1 VKDIHMKDLDA
12 WVRKE
17 IKAMEKMD
25 AKIDKQLDKL
35 EAIVGIKSKIR
46 KPKSKI
52 RKPRN
57 KKERMAKACA
67 DRLIAQAIADGKIT
81 RID

>member
-1 VKDIHMKDLDA
+1 MKNLDA

-35 EAIVGIKSKIR
+35 EAIVGIK
-46 KPKSKI
+46 KSK
-52 RKPRN
+52 
-57 KKERMAKACA
+57 KKTVRAKKKSKKVEFSNQFGSFG
-67 DRLIAQAIADGKIT
+67 IYES
-81 RID
+81 